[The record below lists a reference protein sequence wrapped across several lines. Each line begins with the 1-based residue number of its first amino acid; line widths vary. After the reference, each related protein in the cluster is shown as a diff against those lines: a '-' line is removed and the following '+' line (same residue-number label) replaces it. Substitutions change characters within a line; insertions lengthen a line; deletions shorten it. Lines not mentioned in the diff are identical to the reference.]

1 MVLLRFTTPSRSRP
15 AQLHPYGIRCLENNN
30 YPPQLSTLFSDI
42 DRPTSIQFMMLWSPK
57 RPQWRRIY
65 RQTLTLIYKNFL
77 IFYKAP
83 ISTTIRALIFP
94 IVLTVIFCE
103 LKHIAAT
110 SSSLDDFNLNGISN
124 TSYPI
129 KDLADAALATS
140 QHKLIIIR
148 NGISNDSLGPV
159 IEGILQEPGMTKLDT
174 QVADDPNDLFTLCH
188 QSIQGNSDC
197 FAAIIFTS
205 FNETNAEYIIALDDS
220 VANDYTVGDYR
231 TDDSF
236 LTKRVLPIQWAVE
249 SNIGN
254 FSTSSK
260 PSEQPWSG
268 SFEFSTGSEQPVQPA
283 TNGPYVCVP

>member
-1 MVLLRFTTPSRSRP
+1 
-15 AQLHPYGIRCLENNN
+15 
-30 YPPQLSTLFSDI
+30 
-42 DRPTSIQFMMLWSPK
+42 MLWSPE
-57 RPQWRRIY
+57 RLQWRRIY

-83 ISTTIRALIFP
+83 ISTSIRALIFP
-94 IVLTVIFCE
+94 IILTVIFCE

-110 SSSLDDFNLNGISN
+110 SSSFEDNLNGISN
-124 TSYPI
+124 TAYPI
-129 KDLADAALATS
+129 KNLADAVSVTS
-140 QHKLIIIR
+140 QHKLIIVR

-159 IEGILQEPGMTKLDT
+159 IEGILQEPGMAKLDT
-174 QVADDPNDLFTLCH
+174 QITDDPDDLFTLCH
-188 QSIQGNSDC
+188 QSVQGNSEC

-220 VANDYTVGDYR
+220 VADDYSSGDYR

-236 LTKRVLPIQWAVE
+236 LAKRLLPIQWAVD

-254 FSTSSK
+254 FSTSSR

-268 SFEFSTGSEQPVQPA
+268 SFGIYSNQEPVDQPI
-283 TNGPYVCVP
+283 TNGPYV